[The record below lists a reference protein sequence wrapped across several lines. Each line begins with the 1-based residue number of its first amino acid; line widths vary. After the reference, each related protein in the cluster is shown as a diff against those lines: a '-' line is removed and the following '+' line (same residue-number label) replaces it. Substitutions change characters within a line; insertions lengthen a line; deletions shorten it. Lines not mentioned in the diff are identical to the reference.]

1 MIDTLKLFTP
11 DFKIDSNAAGW
22 HYVRDED
29 KATGELYGE
38 KLWRNTPN
46 GSDLKVFNNS
56 KLFYTVHS
64 LPGVLY
70 GSSLQEVRE
79 SDFETVLSVMG
90 GDLHA
95 AGVDFDERALQSWR
109 VSRIDYCANIQTDK
123 HASEYIMPLQMGVMP
138 FMSSDH
144 VPGET
149 ALWRNANGQF
159 TCYNKIKAIRDKG
172 QSIAAN
178 IDMSTPEN
186 IVRIESRFTNAR
198 CVKNRTEV
206 RTLGECWSASLA
218 KRMLLED
225 FDEVALLNDK
235 LQTIT
240 ADLSRL
246 LELSR
251 ESRYFLTRW
260 EQEIARDAIM
270 SKYDNSIE
278 LIKKL
283 LLPLYPNSKKRSQLY
298 VYLRKLKRHM
308 AERIEPERRNLL
320 LELREKLAA

>member
-1 MIDTLKLFTP
+1 MVDTLKLFTP
-11 DFKIDSNAAGW
+11 DFKINSNAPGW
-22 HYVRDED
+22 HHVSDED
-29 KATGELYGE
+29 NATGELYSE

-46 GSDLKVFNNS
+46 GSDLKVYNNS

-79 SDFETVLSVMG
+79 SDLEKALSVMG

-95 AGVDFDERALQSWR
+95 AGVDFDEGALQLWR

-123 HASEYIMPLQMGVMP
+123 HASEYILPLQMGVMP
-138 FMSSDH
+138 FMRSDH

-149 ALWRNANGQF
+149 ALWLNANRQF

-172 QSIAAN
+172 QSISAK
-178 IDMSTPEN
+178 IEMGTPEN
-186 IVRIESRFTNAR
+186 IVRIESRFTKAR
-198 CVKNRTEV
+198 TVRERTKV
-206 RTLGECWSASLA
+206 RTLGECWSAPLA
-218 KRMLLED
+218 RRLLLED
-225 FDEVALLNDK
+225 FDEVALLSDK
-235 LQTIT
+235 LQTIA

-246 LELSR
+246 FELSH
-251 ESRYFLTRW
+251 ESRYFITRW

-298 VYLRKLKRHM
+298 VYLRKLKRYM
-308 AERIEPERRNLL
+308 AERMEPEKRNLL